1 MNFRIVGQFL
11 GHIALAETCV
21 LAIPLV
27 SSLIHRDGATS
38 AFVFS
43 MVICFGI
50 SALFFSSG
58 ESKKEKLTIQESI
71 AITGCGWLLATAVGM
86 IPYISGG
93 YLGYLDGLFE
103 SISGFTGTGAT
114 VIEDLYIMPPSL
126 LLWRSMTHWLGG
138 LGIVVI
144 FIALLPESGKTSSY
158 MYNAEAAGPTKERI
172 LPRLQDMTKV
182 LFKIYMAFTV
192 CAFIIFLICGMDFTG
207 AVNHA
212 LSTVS
217 AGGFSTYNESAAY
230 FDDVYVEGWMTFFMV
245 LAGGNFGLYYRAYHK
260 GATVLLKDTEFKA
273 YLSILVVA
281 AIIIIGDLMV
291 ELDSD
296 FFTAL
301 RYAAFQ
307 TASIATTGFVSADYD
322 RWPVLSKFVLMGLM
336 ICGGCAGS
344 TAAGLKISRVVILLR
359 SVRATVLHLLY
370 PKHVVEVMMNGTT
383 LHDSTVLRVGQY
395 FFMYIFFI
403 LFFALLLAF
412 DGVGGFDALGISVS
426 TMGCIGPAFGVTG
439 ATCTYADLSWFSKT
453 VICFSML
460 LGRLEIFTI
469 LVMLRPGLWKGKNTW

>member
-1 MNFRIVGQFL
+1 
-11 GHIALAETCV
+11 
-21 LAIPLV
+21 
-27 SSLIHRDGATS
+27 
-38 AFVFS
+38 
-43 MVICFGI
+43 
-50 SALFFSSG
+50 
-58 ESKKEKLTIQESI
+58 
-71 AITGCGWLLATAVGM
+71 
-86 IPYISGG
+86 
-93 YLGYLDGLFE
+93 
-103 SISGFTGTGAT
+103 
-114 VIEDLYIMPPSL
+114 
-126 LLWRSMTHWLGG
+126 
-138 LGIVVI
+138 
-144 FIALLPESGKTSSY
+144 
-158 MYNAEAAGPTKERI
+158 
-172 LPRLQDMTKV
+172 
-182 LFKIYMAFTV
+182 
-192 CAFIIFLICGMDFTG
+192 
-207 AVNHA
+207 
-212 LSTVS
+212 
-217 AGGFSTYNESAAY
+217 
-230 FDDVYVEGWMTFFMV
+230 
-245 LAGGNFGLYYRAYHK
+245 HK
-260 GATVLLKDTEFKA
+260 GAAVLLKDTEFKA

-344 TAAGLKISRVVILLR
+344 TAAGLKISRVVILFR
-359 SVRATVLHLLY
+359 SVKSTVLHLLY